1 MRKLLFFLALN
12 IVYLLTATAVY
23 AHPPVKIDL
32 TFDPATKTL
41 TAVITHPVSNPDVH
55 YIEKVEI
62 KKNNQVTAK
71 QEFTKQ
77 DNNQTQTA
85 SIQVP
90 DAKKG
95 DVLTLQAFCSISG
108 SLKKK
113 LEVQ

>member
-1 MRKLLFFLALN
+1 MRKFLIFLTLN
-12 IVYLLTATAVY
+12 IVYLFTAIAVY

-32 TFDPATKTL
+32 TFAPATETL
-41 TAVITHPVSNPDVH
+41 TAVISHPVSNPEVH

-62 KKNNQVTAK
+62 KKNNQVIAK
-71 QEFTKQ
+71 QEYAKQ
-77 DNNQTQTA
+77 DNHQTQIA
-85 SIQVP
+85 SIQIP

-113 LEVQ
+113 LAVQ